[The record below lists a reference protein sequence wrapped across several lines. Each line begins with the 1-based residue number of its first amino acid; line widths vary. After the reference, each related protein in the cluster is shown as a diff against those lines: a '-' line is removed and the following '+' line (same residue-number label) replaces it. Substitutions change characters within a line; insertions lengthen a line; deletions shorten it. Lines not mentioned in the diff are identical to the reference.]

1 MGVGDML
8 KTVAGVDR
16 EPFGHE
22 ITDSEPAHQDKVE
35 LAVLF
40 RNIPCEIGPKGA
52 SGEFSIGMDP
62 VKCDEA
68 VFDLRSETNAVRD
81 HRFLKLDVD
90 HLASELY
97 LPP

>member
-1 MGVGDML
+1 MMVQLKRSLTGIPPPKSKRKTCQREARVESDSGPARMAVGDML

-16 EPFGHE
+16 KPFGHE
-22 ITDSEPAHQDKVE
+22 ITDSKPAHQDKVE

-62 VKCDEA
+62 VK
-68 VFDLRSETNAVRD
+68 
-81 HRFLKLDVD
+81 
-90 HLASELY
+90 
-97 LPP
+97 